1 VTIFLW
7 GLHGYTLDFL
17 FNIERSPL
25 LNTYPARG
33 NMIQQLTITV
43 LVENTAGGKGLLGE
57 HGPSILVE
65 LEFHSKSEV

>member
-1 VTIFLW
+1 
-7 GLHGYTLDFL
+7 
-17 FNIERSPL
+17 
-25 LNTYPARG
+25 
-33 NMIQQLTITV
+33 MIQQLTITV